1 MKAQSKSLSTDASPR
16 SLWLMGR
23 SSDTK
28 TGICSTSPDLYF
40 SSLALGTNQHL
51 AVLEKRSLQFPCML
65 LKLHLV
71 QKHTRALFLVRD
83 RGFERCSVLLNRNC
97 SNAGN
102 PKQLLEQL
110 FRRKLHWRRR
120 ELISDPPRAHLRLT
134 SQGRGSLWL
143 YSILAFI
150 PNPSWQWPFAS
161 HPCSQESQGLMLNCV
176 ENCSSLGPV
185 TF

>member
-83 RGFERCSVLLNRNC
+83 RGFERCSVLLNKDAAMQAIQSSSWSSC
-97 SNAGN
+97 LGGN
-102 PKQLLEQL
+102 STGGEENWSLTLLGLIYVSQAKDEGACGSTQFWHLFQIHPGSGPLPHTPVARSPK
-110 FRRKLHWRRR
+110 
-120 ELISDPPRAHLRLT
+120 
-134 SQGRGSLWL
+134 G
-143 YSILAFI
+143 
-150 PNPSWQWPFAS
+150 
-161 HPCSQESQGLMLNCV
+161 
-176 ENCSSLGPV
+176 
-185 TF
+185 